1 MSFPNNFGPFFVPNS
16 ANYMPNQQFNQFQQM
31 VRPASTSKIIFD
43 RVQGEEAAKAYIISP
58 GSQAILMD
66 NDNPVF
72 YTKVSDNMGRIIS
85 FEVFDFYKREDAPQ
99 SVTIPEVKYATPE
112 EVRQIVKEE
121 LENFKPAQF
130 KPKNKE
136 VSKNA

>member
-1 MSFPNNFGPFFVPNS
+1 
-16 ANYMPNQQFNQFQQM
+16 
-31 VRPASTSKIIFD
+31 
-43 RVQGEEAAKAYIISP
+43 
-58 GSQAILMD
+58 MD

-136 VSKNA
+136 VIKNA